1 MFSMPVGTQPAITA
15 ELLLQLDR
23 DGFAIISNVIEPA
36 AIESLRQAIDRA
48 GERAEVRRRGGIWGI
63 RNLLDVVPAARELA
77 RTPELRAFV
86 SSVLGDDCFA
96 VRGTLF
102 DKNPDANWSLFW
114 HQDSIITVKQR
125 IDVPGYS
132 CWSIKA
138 GVWHTQP
145 PFEVFER
152 MLAVRVHLDD
162 SFADNGPLRVLPG
175 SHRGGWVDS
184 QLDEWKSNCNEV
196 VCEVAAGGVVLMRPL
211 LLHASSASEQPT
223 HRRVLQ
229 IEYAV
234 DDLPGGLEW
243 YDRIGGIG
251 D

>member
-1 MFSMPVGTQPAITA
+1 MTSAPPESFAT
-15 ELLLQLDR
+15 LDR
-23 DGFAIISNVIEPA
+23 DGYAIIPDVISPDV
-36 AIESLRQAIDRA
+36 IESLRSAIDRA
-48 GERAEVRRRGGIWGI
+48 GEREEVRRRGGIWGI

-77 RTPELRAFV
+77 RAPELRAIV
-86 SSVLGDDCFA
+86 SAVLGEGCFA

-114 HQDSIITVKQR
+114 HQDSIITVKER
-125 IDVPGYS
+125 IDAPGYS
-132 CWSIKA
+132 CWSRKA

-175 SHRGGWVDS
+175 SHRGGWVDGE
-184 QLDEWKSNCNEV
+184 LDEWKAGVREV
-196 VCEVAAGGVVLMRPL
+196 VCEVGAGGLVLMRPL
-211 LLHASSASEQPT
+211 LLHASSASERPA

-243 YDRIGGIG
+243 HDRIGA
-251 D
+251 

>member
-1 MFSMPVGTQPAITA
+1 MSASPATSDDSSA
-15 ELLLQLDR
+15 AAALQTLAR
-23 DGFAIISNVIEPA
+23 DGYAIIPDVIDSEMV
-36 AIESLRQAIDRA
+36 ESLRHAIDRA
-48 GERAEVRRRGGIWGI
+48 GEREEVRRRGGIWGI
-63 RNLLDVVPAARELA
+63 RNLLEIVPASRELA
-77 RTPELRAFV
+77 RSLQVRTIAA
-86 SSVLGDDCFA
+86 SILGQECFA

-114 HQDSIITVKQR
+114 HQDSIITVKEKLE
-125 IDVPGYS
+125 VPGFS
-132 CWSIKA
+132 CWSRKA

-175 SHRGGWVDS
+175 SHRAGWVDGD
-184 QLDEWKSNCNEV
+184 LDQWKSNCNEV
-196 VCEVAAGGVVLMRPL
+196 VCEVGAGGVVLMRPL
-211 LLHASSASEQPT
+211 LLHASSASEKPT

-243 YDRIGGIG
+243 YARIGA
-251 D
+251 